1 MGIRLADLA
10 TLALLLLL
18 PACAQTD
25 EPAAKAASS
34 AQDDLKAELDTM
46 VVPQEDIGGLPRLR
60 VRPDSGWQ
68 DNGEEA
74 ESSINPND
82 SAASLKQSGRVT
94 GYQLTYYD
102 PTQAALQTGS
112 GILSFFTSVE
122 LFRSESAAT
131 AYLEDRTAYK
141 QGLHG
146 TSPRESVTFRSV
158 KPFDTP
164 VGEEDGY
171 GFREDVVF
179 GSDHV
184 FRTVIGFR
192 RGPIVA
198 TAMVVRADRDDAA
211 ELTTQIAGQF
221 DSRIQNALTGRINEE
236 PVLIPKDGVPL
247 DGQQP
252 TTEKPSGVP
261 DLGRVALGPA
271 DLPTGIVGDAGEY
284 SRTKPPRF
292 TFRRFFSSQ
301 GAAIGQT
308 RLVGLRN
315 EVSVLESETAASAA
329 ISLNTLSLNGAD
341 AIKMFEANFA
351 ATSGLRARNVDRQQV
366 SLEDGLVGFVTT
378 FDTDAGPLVDFYV
391 MVQRGRGTVTL
402 EAFCLAE
409 AFDKEDLLPLL
420 DKVGDRLEAAL
431 D

>member
-1 MGIRLADLA
+1 VGIRLAVLA
-10 TLALLLLL
+10 TLTLLLVL

-34 AQDDLKAELDTM
+34 AQDDVKAELDTM
-46 VVPQEDIGGLPRLR
+46 VVPQEAIGGLPLGLR
-60 VRPDSGWQ
+60 VTSDSGWQ
-68 DNGEEA
+68 DNRTEA
-74 ESSINPND
+74 ENSINPND
-82 SAASLKQSGRVT
+82 SAASLRKAGRLT
-94 GYQLTYYD
+94 GYQLTYND
-102 PTQAALQTGS
+102 PTGAALESGS
-112 GILSFFTSVE
+112 GILSVVTWVE
-122 LFRSESAAT
+122 LYRSEAAASAD
-131 AYLEDRTAYK
+131 LHDRITYK
-141 QGLHG
+141 RSLNGA
-146 TSPRESVTFRSV
+146 SPRQGVTFRSV
-158 KPFDTP
+158 TLFDIR
-164 VGEEDGY
+164 VGEDAY
-171 GFREDVVF
+171 GVREDVVF
-179 GSDHV
+179 GQDHV
-184 FRTVIGFR
+184 YRTLIGFR
-192 RGPIVA
+192 RGRVVA
-198 TAMVVRADRDDAA
+198 GAMFIRGDRADAA
-211 ELTTQIAGQF
+211 EATTRLAGQL

-247 DGQQP
+247 HGQQP
-252 TTEKPSGVP
+252 TTEKPAGVP

-329 ISLNTLSLNGAD
+329 ISLNTLSLNGPD
-341 AIKMFEANFA
+341 AIRMFEANFA

-366 SLEDGLVGFVTT
+366 SLEDGVVGFVTM